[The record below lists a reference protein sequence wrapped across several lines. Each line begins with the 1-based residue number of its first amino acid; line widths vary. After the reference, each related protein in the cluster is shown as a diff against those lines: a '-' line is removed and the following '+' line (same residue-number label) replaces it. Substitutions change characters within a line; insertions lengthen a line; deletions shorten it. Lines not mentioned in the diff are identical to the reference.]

1 MNLRFAPANA
11 YPPYI
16 NQQSLNYAYG
26 KINGLIIS
34 DIDNNG
40 FIDIV
45 TFPSAFEFPTAYSP
59 VVWGNRAGSFRYAPE
74 LLSLNGLEVQYIR
87 DSVSG
92 DFNRDGDKDFFILD
106 QGWELNG
113 RDPLFFFGNYPS
125 LLSGGTQ
132 GLARQDLQSW
142 MDPVSLRKT
151 FNHIGDTADHDGDGD
166 LDLIIASFW
175 ELRFFDNLGNGKFIW
190 LRDSVPSVL
199 NNDLSKAPGVNNGAP
214 EQGSGVTFI
223 KLQDSY
229 AIAVGHYRSYSSADP
244 LGRLPPKILVKD
256 KGGFKVSYEVPKP
269 NLGGREINYGA
280 ADMYN
285 IDLNADG
292 LEDLLILWEGE
303 AVNGVDDG
311 QSLILD
317 SVYGGSSTRYVDLS
331 DNILTVYFQDTNG
344 KLNLDSKYYQMM
356 GLGSGFH
363 IYFDDLDRDGDID
376 FWNTS
381 YGLAPRDFFKNIW
394 LNNGTGGFV
403 NPNDD
408 SIRFQDSFQSWYKA
422 TPLFVDANSDGA
434 LDLVSLEPSFGTD
447 YSVRSIGEQLK
458 VYLNEGVVTTE
469 RKLNYLSGN
478 FLLEKTPSGALRIE
492 GLGIELTWFNVER
505 LAFLDVSVA
514 FDTSSVAGQAYRIYK
529 AAFDRTP
536 DGGGLGYWI
545 AQMDKGMGVIEV
557 AARFIDSPEFRALY
571 GQNANISEFL
581 TKVYTNVLDRAP
593 DSAGL
598 DWWVNEMKTNPTKTW
613 QKVLADFSESTEN
626 QANVASMIA
635 NGITYEPW
643 VG

>member
-106 QGWELNG
+106 QGWELNS
-113 RDPLFFFGNYPS
+113 RNPLYFFGNYPS
-125 LLSGGTQ
+125 LLTGSAQ
-132 GLARQDLQSW
+132 RLESRDLQSW
-142 MDPVSLRKT
+142 MEPVSLRKT
-151 FNHIGDTADHDGDGD
+151 FNHIGDTADYDSDGD

-175 ELRFFDNLGNGKFIW
+175 ELRLLENLGNGKFTW

-199 NNDLSKAPGVNNGAP
+199 NNDLSKAPSVSNPAP
-214 EQGSGVTFI
+214 EQASGATFI
-223 KLQDSY
+223 KLRDDY
-229 AIAVGHYRSYSSADP
+229 AIAVGHYRAYSNED
-244 LGRLPPKILVKD
+244 LINVLPPKVLVKE
-256 KGGFKVSYEVPKP
+256 KGEFTVGFELPRP
-269 NLGGREINYGA
+269 NLGGREVNYGA

-303 AVNGVDDG
+303 AVGGVDDG

-317 SVYGGSSTRYVDLS
+317 SVYGGTKTRYADLS
-331 DNILTVYFQDTNG
+331 DNILTIYFQDSSG
-344 KLNLDSKYYQMM
+344 KLNLDSKYYQMS
-356 GLGSGFH
+356 GTGSGFH
-363 IYFDDLDRDGDID
+363 VYFDDLNLDGYIDI
-376 FWNTS
+376 WNSS
-381 YGLAPRDFFKNIW
+381 YGLAPQDFYKNIW
-394 LNNGTGGFV
+394 LNTGSSGFV
-403 NPNDD
+403 NPAA
-408 SIRFQDSFQSWYKA
+408 SAISFQDKFSDWYIA
-422 TPLFVDANSDGA
+422 TPLFIDANSDGT

-447 YSVRSIGEQLK
+447 YDVRNIGEQLK
-458 VYLNEGVVTTE
+458 VYLNEDVATP
-469 RKLNYLSGN
+469 RKKLNYLSSD
-478 FLLEKTPSGALRIE
+478 FSLEKMPSGALRIE
-492 GLGIELTWFNVER
+492 GLGIELTWFNIER

-514 FDTSSVAGQAYRIYK
+514 FDTKNVAGKAYRIYK

-545 AQMDKGMGVIEV
+545 AQMDKGMDVVEV
-557 AARFIDSPEFRALY
+557 AARFIDSPEFRSLY
-571 GQNANISEFL
+571 GTNPSNAEFL
-581 TKVYTNVLDRAP
+581 TEVYSNVLDRTP
-593 DSAGL
+593 DEAGL
-598 DWWVNEMKTNPTKTW
+598 AWWVNEMKTNPAKSW

-626 QANVASMIA
+626 QANVASLIA
-635 NGITYEPW
+635 NGIPFDPW